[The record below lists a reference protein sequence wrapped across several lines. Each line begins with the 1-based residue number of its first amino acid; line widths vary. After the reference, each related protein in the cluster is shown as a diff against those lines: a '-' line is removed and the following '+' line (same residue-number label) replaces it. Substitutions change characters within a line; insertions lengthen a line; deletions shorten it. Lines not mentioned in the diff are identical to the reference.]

1 MSRISST
8 VLARILVVQP
18 RANLFKMPCDAVV
31 AASPKLIRRVLL
43 VRTRSHVDVPRERNT
58 MQLQNLMRT
67 ILTAIS
73 DI

>member
-1 MSRISST
+1 
-8 VLARILVVQP
+8 
-18 RANLFKMPCDAVV
+18 
-31 AASPKLIRRVLL
+31 LL
-43 VRTRSHVDVPRERNT
+43 VGTRCHVDVPRERNT